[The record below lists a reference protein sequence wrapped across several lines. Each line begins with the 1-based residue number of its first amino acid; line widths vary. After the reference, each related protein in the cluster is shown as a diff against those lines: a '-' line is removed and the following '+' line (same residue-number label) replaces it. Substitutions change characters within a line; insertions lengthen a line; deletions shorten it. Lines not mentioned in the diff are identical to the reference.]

1 LDLALFGFFFV
12 CWLAALA
19 SFVGLLPIAGLLDL
33 GLYPYFGLA
42 AFLGWLAGN
51 TYLQRAP
58 RVPKPLRRRLM
69 LMYLL
74 GTPGFLYL
82 VRALA
87 PLTTQAIAPLAPLYA
102 TAVFALLFLV
112 PVTLKGSFGSPRS
125 GE

>member
-1 LDLALFGFFFV
+1 LELALLGFFFV

-33 GLYPYFGLA
+33 GLYQFYGLA

-51 TYLQRAP
+51 VYLQRAQ
-58 RVPKPLRRRLM
+58 RVPKPLRRSLM
-69 LMYLL
+69 LVYLL
-74 GTPGFLYL
+74 GTPGLLYL

-102 TAVFALLFLV
+102 SGVFAIFFLV
-112 PVTLKGSFGSPRS
+112 PVTLKGSFRPPPPGS
-125 GE
+125 

>member
-1 LDLALFGFFFV
+1 MELALLGFFFV

-19 SFVGLLPIAGLLDL
+19 SFVGLLPIAGLLDI
-33 GLYPYFGLA
+33 GLYQFYGLA

-51 TYLQRAP
+51 VYLQRAR
-58 RVPKPLRRRLM
+58 RVPKPLKRRLM
-69 LMYLL
+69 LVYLL

-102 TAVFALLFLV
+102 SGVFAIFFLV
-112 PVTLKGSFGSPRS
+112 PVTLKGSFGPPKPRT
-125 GE
+125 

>member
-1 LDLALFGFFFV
+1 MELALFGFFFV

-33 GLYPYFGLA
+33 GLYPYYGLA

-74 GTPGFLYL
+74 GTPGFLYF

-102 TAVFALLFLV
+102 TAVFAILFLV

>member
-1 LDLALFGFFFV
+1 MELALFGFFFV

-33 GLYPYFGLA
+33 GLYPYYGLA

-102 TAVFALLFLV
+102 TAVFAILFLV
-112 PVTLKGSFGSPRS
+112 PVTLKGSFGSLRS

>member
-1 LDLALFGFFFV
+1 LELALFGFFFV

-33 GLYPYFGLA
+33 GLYPYYGLA

-102 TAVFALLFLV
+102 TAVFAILFLV
-112 PVTLKGSFGSPRS
+112 PVTLKGSFGSLRS